1 MLERVDG
8 IIRRIEDEKTSQEER
23 ERTRDAMARI
33 EGVGEEKVRYF
44 PSSHHVVSCLSDLA
58 VNSSRL
64 QPPKPHEGMKGNT
77 NIAYPLAP

>member
-8 IIRRIEDEKTSQEER
+8 IIRRIEDEKSSQEER

-44 PSSHHVVSCLSDLA
+44 SLVASCCLF
-58 VNSSRL
+58 
-64 QPPKPHEGMKGNT
+64 
-77 NIAYPLAP
+77 PL